1 MHDQHFSG
9 FKSHI
14 KRTTCYKQNLKVVTK
29 AKTTRQLLF
38 YRYLFHRC
46 RLYLRLQLNGQV
58 ALATIVTNCD
68 KAHSLHVAHLII
80 IGFAI
85 LYILTTNAATTA
97 TATTLHIING
107 DIILYSDYSYHR
119 K

>member
-1 MHDQHFSG
+1 MIIAIACMTSIFRGS
-9 FKSHI
+9 SPTLNVT
-14 KRTTCYKQNLKVVTK
+14 TTCYKQNLKVVTK

-46 RLYLRLQLNGQV
+46 RLYLRLQLNSQM

-85 LYILTTNAATTA
+85 LYILTTNAAT
-97 TATTLHIING
+97 LHIING
-107 DIILYSDYSYHR
+107 DIILYNDYP
-119 K
+119 